1 MGLKDH
7 DFGQKLGNIE
17 GNGDGMIDTRT
28 GIFSPSSVIIYPSI
42 CLSLHSVSSSFNF
55 PLCSSIP
62 SKVPRSLKA
71 LTTLRMCPTVVTIV
85 DRMNR
90 VATGILPL
98 ISRPIIGTINKE
110 RNLSV
115 RMMQRSVTLGS
126 TIVSVSYTRI

>member
-1 MGLKDH
+1 M
-7 DFGQKLGNIE
+7 F
-17 GNGDGMIDTRT
+17 
-28 GIFSPSSVIIYPSI
+28 
-42 CLSLHSVSSSFNF
+42 
-55 PLCSSIP
+55 SSIP
-62 SKVPRSLKA
+62 SKAPRSLKA
-71 LTTLRMCPTVVTIV
+71 LTTLRMCPTVVMIV

-90 VATGILPL
+90 VATGILPP